1 MTVWLRISIMLVSV
15 LLMSACGSED
25 VAKPGDLRTSGVT
38 APGREG
44 TLPGDDGDDA
54 ESPPEQ
60 TPPVDEQPP
69 AEEPPVDE
77 EPPAE
82 EPPVVDDP
90 GVDDPII
97 VLPPD
102 PVEPPLQ
109 AVLDTNV
116 FFPIIPGM
124 QLFFDA
130 STVPTVLGAGEV
142 MGDDIAYPLQQS
154 DLLFSYF
161 TSTADLV
168 GLKSVRVLLLEQA
181 EPVFLTVSF
190 AESRPILGDA
200 SSYSTT
206 SSTRVQVSN
215 LPFASNFNVRVQ
227 STLQGSE
234 WFEIPGLAPQPA
246 RHIRVTQ
253 QLSVNILVRL
263 AILANYPW
271 LYPVFEPIS
280 FDLWLVP
287 GIGIVKVQQGNLST
301 QVQAVAGVPE
311 PLVFSASRNA
321 SIDSIA
327 PQTLLV
333 DGTPVTDISAQP
345 TLYYRTAA
353 TDWLDVQ
360 FDGTGSWRA
369 YLTRTDLPAGVHAAT
384 VRFSDGES
392 EQDVTVSLM
401 IE

>member
-1 MTVWLRISIMLVSV
+1 MTAWLRISIMLMS
-15 LLMSACGSED
+15 LLLISACGSED
-25 VAKPGDLRTSGVT
+25 VARPGDLRTSGVT

-44 TLPGDDGDDA
+44 TLPGDDA
-54 ESPPEQ
+54 ASPPEQ

-69 AEEPPVDE
+69 AEEAPPVDE
-77 EPPAE
+77 APPTE

-90 GVDDPII
+90 DVDDPII

-102 PVEPPLQ
+102 PTEPPLQ

-116 FFPIIPGM
+116 FFPIIPGL

-142 MGDDIAYPLQQS
+142 IGDDIAYPLQQS

-161 TSTADLV
+161 TSTADHV
-168 GLKSVRVLLLEQA
+168 GVKSVRVLLLEQA
-181 EPVFLTVSF
+181 NPVYLTVSF
-190 AESRPILGDA
+190 ADSRPILGNA
-200 SSYSTT
+200 NSYSTT
-206 SSTRVQVSN
+206 GSTRVSVSN
-215 LPFASNFNVRVQ
+215 LTFTTHVRVQ

-246 RHIRVTQ
+246 RHIRVTR
-253 QLSVNILVRL
+253 QLSVNLPVPL

-287 GIGIVKVQQGNLST
+287 GIGIVKVQQGNLAT

-311 PLVFSASRNA
+311 PLVFSARRNA

-384 VRFSDGES
+384 VRFSEGES
-392 EQDVTVSLM
+392 VQDVTVSLM